1 MASGGAVPVEGPLLA
16 LVGPTASGKSEASIE
31 LAERLGA
38 EIVCVDS
45 ATVYRGMD
53 IGTAKPGPEQRARV
67 PHHLLDVAEPSEP
80 FAVARYQELARLAI
94 DEIHARDRRVLL
106 VGGSGLY
113 LRAIVDDLAFP
124 PTDPEVRLGLEREAI
139 LVGAR
144 GMHRR
149 LEHLDPAAAG
159 RIEPDNVRRTVRAL
173 EVAEVT
179 GRPFSSY
186 AGAWDRYPADRL
198 RAVGVRI
205 PRPVLA
211 ERIVRRVRAQ
221 VADGFA
227 DEVRGLA
234 ARGLGGWLTAS
245 RAIGYAELARHLA
258 GELTLE
264 DAIAR
269 TIKRTKALARRQ
281 LAWFRRDPR
290 IRWFEAGAGGAMPIV
305 PELTG
310 SLRG

>member
-1 MASGGAVPVEGPLLA
+1 MAGEGVAPVEGPLLA

-31 LAERLGA
+31 VAERLAA

-94 DEIHARDRRVLL
+94 DEIHARERRVLL

-149 LEHLDPAAAG
+149 LEDLDPAAAG

-186 AGAWDRYPADRL
+186 AGAWDRYPPGRL
-198 RAVGVRI
+198 RAVGVQI
-205 PRPVLA
+205 PRPALA
-211 ERIVRRVRAQ
+211 ERIERRVQAQ

-234 ARGLGGWLTAS
+234 ARGLSGWLTAS
-245 RAIGYAELARHLA
+245 QAIGYAELARHLA
-258 GELTLE
+258 GELALE

-290 IRWFEAGAGGAMPIV
+290 IRWFEAGAGGATPIV